1 MHDFLNNYFLNIEN
15 ISKKLEYNIIEK
27 LVDEILYV
35 RKNNGRIFFL
45 GVGGSAANASHAVND
60 FRKLCNIESY
70 APTDNVSE
78 LTARIND
85 DGWDKSISTWLKVSN
100 LNKNDAIM
108 IFSVGGGDLERKV
121 SVNLIEAIRYSKKV
135 NSKVF
140 GIVGPNGGYTKMYGD
155 CVIILPID
163 DKNLLTPLA
172 ESYQA
177 IVWHSIVSHPKLK
190 INQTKW

>member
-1 MHDFLNNYFLNIEN
+1 MSKFLKNYFEN
-15 ISKKLEYNIIEK
+15 INKVSKKIDLSILENLIEK
-27 LVDEILYV
+27 IQDV
-35 RKNNGRIFFL
+35 RNCNGRIFFL

-85 DGWDKSISTWLKVSN
+85 DGWNNSISSWLRVSN

-108 IFSVGGGDLERKV
+108 VFSVGGGDLKREV
-121 SVNLIEAIRYSKKV
+121 SINLIEAIKFAKKKK
-135 NSKVF
+135 SKVL
-140 GIVGPNGGYTKMYGD
+140 GIVGPNGGYTKKFGD
-155 CVIILPID
+155 CVITLPIL
-163 DKNLLTPLA
+163 DKSLLTPLA

-190 INQTKW
+190 VNDTKW